1 MDRRKFF
8 SVTGAAGAG
17 LCGAAA
23 MAAGTAHTAEAAAK
37 KAAGGSCASASLQPL
52 KARLGH
58 QMNGKLN
65 DSNCAWA
72 ARYGLEAICASPKL
86 ADPDRLYPTVEEL
99 NQMQDQANKWKLKV
113 EVIDSILLTS
123 SNVDRE
129 KHPAIVLGQSP
140 ERDHDIDSVITT
152 IQNCAKAGIRTLKYN
167 MSILGVVR
175 SGTVQGR
182 GDTQYNKWNY
192 KEALAQKKPLTRA
205 GNVSESEFWDRIEY
219 FLSKV
224 VPAANEYKVRI
235 ACHPQDPG
243 MPPEGYLG
251 IHNVLGTPDGLKKF
265 IGLHES
271 PYHGLNFC
279 QGTVSEDLYHPND
292 ELPDVIR
299 WFGSRKK
306 IFNVH
311 FRNIRGGRDNFV
323 AEMFPDEGDVDFVK
337 MLKVYR
343 EVGYEDL
350 LMPDHAPH
358 VVNSGEEAQWGD
370 RENFAF
376 EFGYIR
382 GLIQS
387 EKHLV

>member
-8 SVTGAAGAG
+8 SVTGASAAAVAAGSIP
-17 LCGAAA
+17 GAAPVA
-23 MAAGTAHTAEAAAK
+23 DAQPS
-37 KAAGGSCASASLQPL
+37 KAAGGKLPPL

-58 QMNGKLN
+58 QFGTLTERTAN
-65 DSNCAWA
+65 WV
-72 ARYGLEAICASPKL
+72 ARYGVDAICTSPVVTE
-86 ADPDRLYPTVEEL
+86 PGRLYPTVDEMNKML
-99 NQMQDQANKWKLKV
+99 DIANKAKVKV
-113 EVIDSILLTS
+113 ELVDSILLTS
-123 SNVDRE
+123 SLIDRE
-129 KHPAIVLGQSP
+129 KHPAIMLADSP
-140 ERDHDIDSVITT
+140 ERDRDIEAF
-152 IQNCAKAGIRTLKYN
+152 QNHIKTCAATGIRALKYN

-175 SGTVQGR
+175 SGEVSGR
-182 GDTQYNKWNY
+182 GDTVYNKWNFA
-192 KEALAQKKPLTRA
+192 EAQAKNPPLTKA
-205 GNVSESEFWDRIEY
+205 GTVNAEQFWERIDY
-219 FLSKV
+219 FLSHV
-224 VPAANEYKVRI
+224 VPVANQYKVRI

-243 MPPEGYLG
+243 MPPQGYRG
-251 IHNVLGTPDGLKKF
+251 ITNVLGTIDGLKRF
-265 IGLHES
+265 VGMHES

-343 EVGYEDL
+343 EVGYEEL
-350 LMPDHAPH
+350 LMPDHAPK
-358 VVNSGEEAQWGD
+358 VVGVDAEWGAS
-370 RENFAF
+370 ENFAF

-382 GLIQS
+382 GLIQAES
-387 EKHLV
+387 HIV

>member
-8 SVTGAAGAG
+8 SVTGA
-17 LCGAAA
+17 GAAA
-23 MAAGTAHTAEAAAK
+23 V
-37 KAAGGSCASASLQPL
+37 AAGGLGETASAQSRKYDAKPGEAARSATLQPL

-58 QMNGKLN
+58 QFGTLTER
-65 DSNCAWA
+65 SAAWVS
-72 ARYGLEAICASPKL
+72 RYGVDAVCTSPKVE
-86 ADPDRLYPTVEEL
+86 DPARLYPTVEEMNKML
-99 NQMQDQANKWKLKV
+99 DLANKYKVKV
-113 EVIDSILLTS
+113 ELVDSVLLTS
-123 SNVDRE
+123 SLIDRE
-129 KHPAIVLGQSP
+129 RNPGIMLAHDP
-140 ERDHDIDSVITT
+140 ERAREIEAF
-152 IQNCAKAGIRTLKYN
+152 QNHIRTCAQTGIRALKYN

-175 SGTVQGR
+175 SGEVPGR
-182 GDTQYNKWNY
+182 GDTVYNKWNFA
-192 KEALAQKKPLTRA
+192 EAQAKNPPLTKA
-205 GNVSESEFWDRIEY
+205 GTVNADQFWERIDF
-219 FLSKV
+219 FLSHV
-224 VPAANEYKVRI
+224 VPVANEYKVHI

-243 MPPEGYLG
+243 MPPEGYRG
-251 IHNVLGTPDGLKKF
+251 ITNVLGTIDGLKKF
-265 IGLHES
+265 VGMHES
-271 PYHGLNFC
+271 QYHGLNFC

-343 EVGYEDL
+343 EVGYEQL
-350 LMPDHAPH
+350 LMPDHAPK
-358 VVNSGEEAQWGD
+358 VVGVDAEWGAN
-370 RENFAF
+370 ENFAF

-387 EKHLV
+387 EQHLV

>member
-8 SVTGAAGAG
+8 SATGA
-17 LCGAAA
+17 GAAA
-23 MAAGTAHTAEAAAK
+23 L
-37 KAAGGSCASASLQPL
+37 AAGGLSETASAQSRKYDAVPGAAAASAKLPPL

-65 DSNCAWA
+65 ESNCAWA
-72 ARYGLEAICASPKL
+72 ARYGLDAICASPNL
-86 ADPDRLYPTVEEL
+86 ADPTRLYPTVEEL
-99 NQMQDQANKWKLKV
+99 NAMQEHANKWKLKV

-140 ERDHDIDSVITT
+140 ERDRDIDSVITT

-167 MSILGVVR
+167 KSILGVVR

-192 KEALAQKKPLTRA
+192 KEALAQNKPQTRA
-205 GNVSESEFWDRIEY
+205 GNVSENEFWDRIEY
-219 FLSKV
+219 FLAKV
-224 VPAANEYKVRI
+224 VPAANENKVRI

-251 IHNVLGTPDGLKKF
+251 IHNVLGTIDGLKKF
-265 IGLHES
+265 IGMHES

-299 WFGSRKK
+299 YFGSRKK

-311 FRNIRGGRDNFV
+311 FRNIRGGRNNFV

-350 LMPDHAPH
+350 LMPDHAPK
-358 VVNSGEEAQWGD
+358 VEGPGYEWGAN
-370 RENFAF
+370 ENFAF

-382 GLIQS
+382 ALIQA
-387 EKHLV
+387 EKHIV

>member
-8 SVTGAAGAG
+8 SVTGA
-17 LCGAAA
+17 GAAA
-23 MAAGTAHTAEAAAK
+23 VAAESLAGADAAPRHN
-37 KAAGGSCASASLQPL
+37 KAGAARHGGSLPPL

-58 QMNGKLN
+58 QFGSLS
-65 DSNCAWA
+65 DRTAAWV
-72 ARYGLEAICASPKL
+72 ARYGVDAICTSPKVE
-86 ADPDRLYPTVEEL
+86 DPTRLYPTVDEMNKML
-99 NQMQDQANKWKLKV
+99 DIAHKWKVKV
-113 EVIDSILLTS
+113 ELVDSVLLTS
-123 SNVDRE
+123 SNIDRE
-129 KHPAIVLGQSP
+129 KNPGIMLGKEP
-140 ERDHDIDSVITT
+140 ERAREIEAF
-152 IQNCAKAGIRTLKYN
+152 QNHIKTCAATGIRTLKYN

-175 SGTVQGR
+175 LDEVPGR
-182 GDTQYNKWNY
+182 GDTVYNRWNY
-192 KEALAQKKPLTRA
+192 EEAAAKNPPLTRA
-205 GNVSESEFWDRIEY
+205 GVVGADAFWERIDY
-219 FLSKV
+219 FLSHV
-224 VPAANEYKVRI
+224 VPVANEYKVRI

-243 MPPEGYLG
+243 MPPQGYRG
-251 IHNVLGTPDGLKKF
+251 VDRVLGTVDGLKRF
-265 IGLHES
+265 VGMHES

-299 WFGSRKK
+299 YFGSRKK

-311 FRNIRGGRDNFV
+311 FRNIRGGRNNFV

-350 LMPDHAPH
+350 LMPDHAPK
-358 VVNSGEEAQWGD
+358 VVGEDAQWGSN
-370 RENFAF
+370 ENFAF

-387 EKHLV
+387 EQHIASA

>member
-8 SVTGAAGAG
+8 SVTGA
-17 LCGAAA
+17 GAAA
-23 MAAGTAHTAEAAAK
+23 VAAGGMPAAEAAPK
-37 KAAGGSCASASLQPL
+37 HKAMAGGSCASANLPPL

-65 DSNCAWA
+65 ESNCSWA
-72 ARYGLEAICASPKL
+72 ARYGLDAICASPDVK
-86 ADPDRLYPTVEEL
+86 DPTRLYPTVEEL
-99 NQMQDQANKWKLKV
+99 NQMLDIANKHKLKV
-113 EVIDSILLTS
+113 ELIDSILLTS

-140 ERDHDIDSVITT
+140 ERDRDIEQIQTT
-152 IQNCAKAGIRTLKYN
+152 IKNCAATGIRTLKYN

-175 SGTVQGR
+175 SGTVPGR

-192 KEALAQKKPLTRA
+192 KEALAQNNPQTRA
-205 GNVSESEFWDRIEY
+205 GNVSENEFWDRIEY

-224 VPAANEYKVRI
+224 VPVANEYKVRI

-265 IGLHES
+265 VTLHES

-337 MLKVYR
+337 ILKVYR

-350 LMPDHAPH
+350 LMPDHAPR
-358 VVNSGEEAQWGD
+358 VIGGDEQWGS

-387 EKHLV
+387 EQHLV